1 MTGAGVVQA
10 DNSCSFR
17 GGPGDREVPSH
28 VALPI
33 RTGRM
38 QHHERGF
45 NGQSQHC
52 GRASKPWATLH
63 RHPLGPEVAHQSVTP
78 CLVTGVRSTAA
89 GRKLPAQ
96 GTDRLVLVRFIDDV
110 TRRCGDSAEVLA
122 VAGAPSAEPKVL
134 RRVTDH
140 KGRPLRPARA
150 ECPGCEF

>member
-1 MTGAGVVQA
+1 
-10 DNSCSFR
+10 
-17 GGPGDREVPSH
+17 
-28 VALPI
+28 
-33 RTGRM
+33 
-38 QHHERGF
+38 
-45 NGQSQHC
+45 
-52 GRASKPWATLH
+52 
-63 RHPLGPEVAHQSVTP
+63 
-78 CLVTGVRSTAA
+78 VTGVRSTAS